1 MYKSMTKSGILITHL
16 IDSQIIRLDTATIR
30 LLCLFYASFDQATFY
45 CLDGSVKC
53 FVLAPN
59 LP

>member
-1 MYKSMTKSGILITHL
+1 MTKSGILITHL

-45 CLDGSVKC
+45 CLDGSIKC